1 MTMKI
6 LMLSGDFVEDYELY
20 APLKALEMLD
30 IDVHVVC
37 PDKKAGDTVQT
48 AVHVMDGSLQT
59 YSERLGHPFELT
71 HTFANIN
78 LADYAGLVIPG
89 GRFPEYQRYNE
100 RVLNIVKHFFAR
112 NLPVA
117 AICHGVQILA
127 AAGVLKD
134 RTCSGLHLCKIDV
147 EAGGATFVEYD
158 PESKNVH
165 VEANLVTAPAY
176 PAIGVWMRE
185 FIKLLGVK
193 VQM

>member
-1 MTMKI
+1 MKV
-6 LMLSGDFVEDYELY
+6 LLLSGDFVEDYELY

-37 PDKKAGDTVQT
+37 PDKKAGDIVQT
-48 AVHVMDGSLQT
+48 AVHIMESSLQT

-71 HTFANIN
+71 HTFADIK
-78 LADYAGLVIPG
+78 LSDYAGLVIPG
-89 GRFPEYQRYNE
+89 GRFPEYQRYDE
-100 RVLNIVKHFFAR
+100 RVLDIVKHFFAL

-117 AICHGVQILA
+117 AVCHGVQILA
-127 AAGVLKD
+127 AAGVLQD
-134 RTCSGLHLCKIDV
+134 RSCSGLHLCKIDV
-147 EAGGATFVEYD
+147 VAGGATFVEYH

-165 VEANLVTAPAY
+165 VDGNLVTAPAY

-193 VQM
+193 VQL